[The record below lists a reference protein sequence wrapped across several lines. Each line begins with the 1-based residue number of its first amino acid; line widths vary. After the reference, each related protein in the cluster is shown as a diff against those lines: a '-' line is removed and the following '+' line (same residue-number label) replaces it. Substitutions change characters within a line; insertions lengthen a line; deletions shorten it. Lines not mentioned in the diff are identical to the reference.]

1 MGKLFMHL
9 LAFLFVAWMIILIGG
24 ISALITMWAW
34 NIALVPLSG
43 IQSINFLQAFGVNIL
58 IGLFTRVTR
67 VRS

>member
-1 MGKLFMHL
+1 MGNLFMYF
-9 LAFLFVAWMIILIGG
+9 LAFLFIVWGFLVIGG
-24 ISALITMWAW
+24 IGALVTMWAW
-34 NIALVPLSG
+34 NIALVPLFG